1 MSIETKRYRLLKDL
15 YSNSNDLIIPKDSV
29 FEFKPEYN
37 GYMCLGI
44 TAILSKETVEG
55 KLSHFELIP
64 EQSND
69 KGSGRVEVSDI
80 MEANTNVGRRTYAG
94 YAFTS
99 SKLIPPDK
107 FPLIKLLI
115 ERFLNDEYR
124 IHIDGTWSIHSH
136 GERTF
141 IQSEVDTIREDLWN
155 RCREWADGQW
165 SNQFFP
171 DGKNSQFK
179 YPTLQDYINKNKIPK
194 SSKPMEKDAEGH
206 CLKHPNKVGKDK
218 DWEIVSYSYRNR
230 IYKKNNLGDYS
241 ASFDSPIHE
250 LILHPENMTKIYS
263 VKRLSD
269 GTVFSIGDY
278 VGITKESGKSIKG
291 WKDIIESFL
300 IVDDTMVSVFKT
312 FRQPINDLDKLTPT
326 EETDKAV
333 TNNDDVA
340 CLSLND
346 LLDVWDDDLER
357 NKRRTVKKSFM
368 ETQMY
373 KRFEQ
378 KVKEKLKSIH

>member
-1 MSIETKRYRLLKDL
+1 MSIEKEFVW
-15 YSNSNDLIIPKDSV
+15 NDELVKEFMDKYNNISGWITGIDPRGDKMK
-29 FEFKPEYN
+29 EFKQ
-37 GYMCLGI
+37 
-44 TAILSKETVEG
+44 SK
-55 KLSHFELIP
+55 L
-64 EQSND
+64 SND
-69 KGSGRVEVSDI
+69 KGSERVEVSDI

-124 IHIDGTWSIHSH
+124 IHIGGTWSIHSH

-179 YPTLQDYINKNKIPK
+179 YPTLQDYLQSLPESKIK
-194 SSKPMEKDAEGH
+194 EQGTDT
-206 CLKHPNKVGKDK
+206 K
-218 DWEIVSYSYRNR
+218 DWGIVSVEDGVANGSQGKGKIVY
-230 IYKKNNLGDYS
+230 IQKGDES
-241 ASFDSPIHE
+241 SWIKANI
-250 LILHPENMTKIYS
+250 KINS

-269 GTVFSIGDY
+269 GVVFSIGDY

-312 FRQPINDLDKLTPT
+312 FRQPINDLNKLTPT

-333 TNNDDVA
+333 EKQCQGIYNQAIDHAIGIINA
-340 CLSLND
+340 RLG
-346 LLDVWDDDLER
+346 DDLPIPNPLVTEII
-357 NKRRTVKKSFM
+357 NSLTNLKR
-368 ETQMY
+368 
-373 KRFEQ
+373 
-378 KVKEKLKSIH
+378 